1 MWKNMLFAFVV
12 GLWLTAVLHAEP
24 TKKVTPAKKSPSVAT
39 AVQSLSLPTPLPA
52 AQFQGRVRDAYQA
65 AADIPEVLAGL
76 ACYCGCDKSQGHRYL
91 LDCFVDT
98 HGSTCGHCVNE
109 ALDAHALFMT
119 GTPPDEIR
127 TFIDHKY
134 GQ

>member
-1 MWKNMLFAFVV
+1 MWRTISIAVV
-12 GLWLTAVLHAEP
+12 AALWLSAVLQAEP
-24 TKKVTPAKKSPSVAT
+24 TKKTTPEKQSPLAVAP
-39 AVQSLSLPTPLPA
+39 SLALPAPLPA

-65 AADIPEVLAGL
+65 AADIPQVLAEVT
-76 ACYCGCDKSQGHRYL
+76 CYCGCNKSQGHRHL

-119 GTPPDEIR
+119 GTPPDDIR
-127 TFIDHKY
+127 KFIDSKY